1 MTLSNLT
8 RTTWLVV
15 ATVVALSAPLMA
27 SAQSYWN
34 LSEVEIDRD
43 ADTLRDVIRP
53 RPKDVDIADTV
64 LVFTNTGPQ
73 QARVGCVAYDRSGTA
88 IGRARV
94 LVPPNGLKFMTA
106 SDLSNGRDFI
116 GQVACRTQEHV
127 IPSGIFLGPETEIE
141 NLNVRVGEHDYK
153 TRIRFPLVAT
163 Y

>member
-73 QARVGCVAYDRSGTA
+73 QARVRLE
-88 IGRARV
+88 R
-94 LVPPNGLKFMTA
+94 N
-106 SDLSNGRDFI
+106 NGRR
-116 GQVACRTQEHV
+116 Q
-127 IPSGIFLGPETEIE
+127 
-141 NLNVRVGEHDYK
+141 
-153 TRIRFPLVAT
+153 
-163 Y
+163 

>member
-15 ATVVALSAPLMA
+15 AIVVALSMPLMA

-34 LSEVEIDRD
+34 VTEVEIDRD

-53 RPKDVDIADTV
+53 RPKDVDVADTV
-64 LVFTNTGPQ
+64 LVFTNTGTQP
-73 QARVGCVAYDRSGTA
+73 ARVGCAAYDRSGMA
-88 IGRARV
+88 IGRAR
-94 LVPPNGLKFMTA
+94 LVVPGNGLKFMTA
-106 SDLSNGRDFI
+106 SDLSDGRDFI
-116 GQVACRTQEHV
+116 GQVVCSTQEHV
-127 IPSGIFLGPETEIE
+127 LPSGIFLGPETEIE
-141 NLNVRVGEHDYK
+141 NLNVRVGEHDYR